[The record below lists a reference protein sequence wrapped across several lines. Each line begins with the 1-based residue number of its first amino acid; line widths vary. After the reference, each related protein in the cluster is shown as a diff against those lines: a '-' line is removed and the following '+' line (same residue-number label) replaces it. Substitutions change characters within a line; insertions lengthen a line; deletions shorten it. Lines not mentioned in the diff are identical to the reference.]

1 MASLFRPEVLETRHR
16 EWLGSVQLTRPV
28 SLRALTVVVSV
39 AACAVAGFL
48 VVGEY
53 TRKARVSGYLVPDR
67 GVIRL
72 AAPQS
77 ATIVESRAREGAIV
91 HQGDVLFVLGV
102 GQATTSGDTQEAIRA
117 TLEARERSLQG
128 AARRQADLEQAR
140 VSAIDRQLEAMQH
153 ELASMAG
160 ETALQAERLR
170 LAQQSLEEL
179 EALHRQNFVSSAQ
192 IQRKS
197 EEVLGIKAQIQA
209 VERQRA
215 AHAREMAALQAQR
228 REIPLQAQVAQGE
241 IDRDL
246 AALAQQTA
254 ENAARGRIV
263 VQAPQD
269 GVLTGVLAET
279 GQSIPAA
286 AALATLV
293 PSDAHLE
300 AQLFAPSS
308 AIGFVRPD
316 QPVLLRYDAFPY
328 QKFGHQSG
336 RVVRVSRSPL
346 PGSELAAL
354 PFLHGTTQEPLYR
367 ITVALERQAV
377 PAYGKAQP
385 LAPGMQLEA
394 DVLLDR
400 RRLIEWIF
408 EPVLGMAGRV

>member
-1 MASLFRPEVLETRHR
+1 
-16 EWLGSVQLTRPV
+16 RPV
-28 SLRALTVVVSV
+28 SLRALTLVVSV
-39 AACAVAGFL
+39 AAVAVAVFL

-77 ATIVESRAREGAIV
+77 ATIVESRAREGATV
-91 HQGDVLFVLGV
+91 HKGDVLFVLGV
-102 GQATTSGDTQEAIRA
+102 GQATTSGDTQEAIRS
-117 TLEARERSLQG
+117 TLVARERSLQG

-228 REIPLQAQVAQGE
+228 REIPLQAQAAQGE

-269 GVLTGVLAET
+269 GVLTGVLAEA

-293 PSDAHLE
+293 PSDTHLE

-336 RVVRVSRSPL
+336 RVVRVSPSPL
-346 PGSELAAL
+346 PSSELAAL
-354 PFLHGTTQEPLYR
+354 PFLHGTAQEPLYR